1 MHLLIPVFLTGV
13 IPPGALCP
21 PTHLYW
27 FLPRPQLLSQDLPW
41 CHSGTFL
48 NLSFVRLLASDRMLG
63 LTLAQTM
70 RINTILYYG
79 NLRKGGLQLLFFA
92 VLQALSSCSANFII
106 TLVARWLQFFWASH
120 PALIMSEERK
130 RTSISCE
137 SFLGAGELFLDAY

>member
-1 MHLLIPVFLTGV
+1 MLIPGFLTAV
-13 IPPGALCP
+13 IPPGVLCP
-21 PTHLYW
+21 PAHLNW

-41 CHSGTFL
+41 CHSGMSL
-48 NLSFVRLLASDRMLG
+48 NLSSVCLLASNRMLG

-70 RINTILYYG
+70 RINIIFYYG

-92 VLQALSSCSANFII
+92 VLQALPSCSANFII

-120 PALIMSEERK
+120 PELIMSEGRK

-137 SFLGAGELFLDAY
+137 SFLGAGELFLDAD